1 MKKINKLLTLSD
13 KLILYY
19 FLFEILF
26 LRWYGKSLFK
36 YMHLIIITLIFFKV
50 ILRKVKFK
58 VMDIIFCLIYIF
70 VIVIN
75 ILSNGIQPLLV
86 TNGYMYGVVN
96 IIPVIYII
104 TLVYEKNKTL
114 YKFLMKDLYRI
125 LNIYFVINI
134 PILIKQ
140 LEGNYFLMRNTE
152 SNPGY
157 FDHITGLI
165 GASGTHELT
174 FYWILLVLI
183 NLYKYYK
190 TNNKRILIITGA
202 YTLFMFIISSQNDNT
217 AFFIIFPAIM
227 MQYLLI
233 NIKNIN
239 ISVWTIIK
247 YIILIVV
254 IGSLGV
260 YTYKNNENV
269 NEFVDTRV
277 VSKLQQFG
285 IGDRNNTNVD
295 SDEERIAL
303 FKTALESG
311 NGYKLGKGIGSIQ
324 SYGDPSLPQHFGM
337 SEISI
342 RTYEG
347 GLIYLITLILFFSY
361 FLNRITS
368 NFSFMSFFI
377 VVINMTFFA
386 VYTQIFRK
394 PFYTFALSIIV
405 YIFNETYNN
414 AKNVTKEE

>member
-1 MKKINKLLTLSD
+1 MKKLDKLSILLD

-26 LRWYGKSLFK
+26 LRWYGKSVFK
-36 YMHLIIITLIFFKV
+36 YIHLIIIALIFLKL
-50 ILRKVKFK
+50 ILRKIK
-58 VMDIIFCLIYIF
+58 VRTMDIMIYLIYIF
-70 VIVIN
+70 VIVTN
-75 ILSNGIQPLLV
+75 ILCNGIKPLLL
-86 TNGYMYGVVN
+86 TNGYMYGIAN
-96 IIPVIYII
+96 IIPIVYII

-114 YKFLMKDLYRI
+114 YNFLMKDMYRI
-125 LNIYFVINI
+125 LNMYFIINI

-140 LEGNYFLMRNTE
+140 LDGSYFLMRNTE

-157 FDHITGLI
+157 MDHITGLI

-174 FYWILLVLI
+174 FYWIVLILI
-183 NLYKYYK
+183 NLYKYYA
-190 TNNKRILIITGA
+190 TNSKSILMITCG
-202 YTLFMFIISSQNDNT
+202 YILFMFIISSQNDNT
-217 AFFIIFPAIM
+217 AFFVIFPSIM
-227 MQYLLI
+227 MQYFII

-239 ISVWTIIK
+239 ISFSSIVKSIT
-247 YIILIVV
+247 LIVV

-269 NEFVDTRV
+269 NKFVDSRV
-277 VSKLQQFG
+277 VSKLEQFG
-285 IGDRNNTNVD
+285 IFNGKDNNVN

-311 NGYKLGKGIGSIQ
+311 NGYKMGKGIGSIQ

-347 GLIYLITLILFFSY
+347 GLIYLITLILLFSY

-368 NFSFMSFFI
+368 NCSFISFFI
-377 VVINMTFFA
+377 IVVNMTFFS
-386 VYTQIFRK
+386 VYTQIFKR
-394 PFYTFALSIIV
+394 PFYSFALSIIV
-405 YIFNETYNN
+405 YIFNETYND
-414 AKNVTKEE
+414 TKKIIKAE